1 MTELEILNIEQNID
15 FSEWRSLLRAIKK
28 FTGVSHQ
35 KKSISDIYKEG
46 LEVFSTFPDSRVC
59 ALYLLNNQDYQFELK
74 SISNQ
79 DFTEFV
85 NKIFD
90 NLIDNGKIG
99 LAIDGLTIVN
109 TNLDDNL
116 YNISNVFVIPLR
128 VSWGVNGIALI
139 FHERELSEFDQFLYN
154 FIGLFA
160 DLLGSTIENV
170 KMLIELEL
178 SKSTLEQKI
187 ATRTLDLAQS
197 RRELKAIFD
206 SVLTG
211 VIVFDM
217 TINKIVRVNPMAC
230 YIIGLLDSQI
240 VGKNIFDF
248 LEYFDY
254 TQITEDTGK
263 QNYYES
269 SLSRPDGSKV
279 IILRNTTKLLLNNR
293 VLINESFVDITKLKE
308 AEKALTNTNELL
320 EMKVKERTEDL
331 YIIVHKLKEEIR
343 ERELAEQK
351 IRKLYEEQKE
361 LSDLKN
367 RFVSMVSHEFRT
379 PLTLIKS
386 SVQMVRKFRDKLTSK
401 EQEDYLER
409 IVFSVDNLTDLI
421 ENVIFIGKNDAKKLI
436 VNKSDINIE
445 ELLKELCELFV
456 VSSKD
461 YILFDYQIDIA
472 TRIIHTDEKI
482 LRIVLTNLISNAIK
496 YSGSSDKIILKTG
509 MKDKEVYILVKD
521 FGIGIPP
528 EEQERIFELF
538 YRAKNV
544 NSVSGTGLGL
554 TVVTESLTKLD
565 GRLELNSKIDEG
577 SEFTIYLPGTK

>member
-230 YIIGLLDSQI
+230 NIIGLLDSQI

-461 YILFDYQIDIA
+461 DISFDYQIDIA
-472 TRIIHTDEKI
+472 TRIIHSDEKI

-554 TVVTESLTKLD
+554 TVVTESLSKLD

>member
-230 YIIGLLDSQI
+230 NIIGLLDSQI

-293 VLINESFVDITKLKE
+293 VLINESFIDITKLKE

>member
-230 YIIGLLDSQI
+230 NIIGLLDSQI

-461 YILFDYQIDIA
+461 DISFDYQIDIA
-472 TRIIHTDEKI
+472 TRIIHSDEKI

>member
-230 YIIGLLDSQI
+230 NIIGLLDSQI

-461 YILFDYQIDIA
+461 EISFDYQIDIA

-554 TVVTESLTKLD
+554 TVVTESLSKLD